1 MKLALIGIAAVVAAT
16 FAGPALA
23 QAANENSG
31 YPAQLYVSANHQDL
45 GLVDPLADGSHYRD
59 WQSRNAMMLHQAN
72 EAAPYRYHGGPK
84 SND

>member
-1 MKLALIGIAAVVAAT
+1 MKRALIGVAAIIAAT
-16 FAGPALA
+16 FAAPALA

-59 WQSRNAMMLHQAN
+59 WQGRNAMMLHQAN